1 MLSLGSCGSEAT
13 PDTERD
19 AEVYAAVIRALA
31 AQAPPD
37 VTADDAPD
45 RVIFV
50 GPLDEESPISLE
62 VQAATVEQFE
72 NAEII
77 RFVDHRE
84 EPIDSELPEAPV
96 RDDGILIL
104 VGTVPGGSAPSVD
117 AELYVDR
124 DDVTRFT
131 ATAQRQDGEWTVVSL
146 EPSQ

>member
-1 MLSLGSCGSEAT
+1 MVSLGSCGSEAT
-13 PDTERD
+13 PDTERN

-37 VTADDAPD
+37 VTGNEERE

-62 VQAATVEQFE
+62 VQAATLEHFE
-72 NAEII
+72 NAETI

-84 EPIDSELPEAPV
+84 EAIDSELPEAPV
-96 RDDGILIL
+96 RDDGMLIL
-104 VGTVPGGSAPSVD
+104 LGTVPDGAAPSVD
-117 AELYVDR
+117 AELYLDR

-131 ATAQRQDGEWTVVSL
+131 ATAQRRDGDWTVLTL
-146 EPSQ
+146 EPSR